1 MRQSGGDMG
10 QSVCSR
16 TTQHECCLLQST
28 TKGQSEPDIHEEFD
42 AYLHQ
47 LGSFDAY
54 LCPSGRFMS
63 QMTLGAFAVSPHPGV
78 RGFPT
83 CRLLCPIRL
92 SPRTSSFRETLPS
105 HYFPTALG
113 IPRGISR
120 VHRGGLQ
127 RDEVGGVLLCVPSAL
142 CGSPGLPED
151 TQVDLCPLLQCF

>member
-63 QMTLGAFAVSPHPGV
+63 QMTVSPKHLDAAAEQLTLRRDVMYLVDAIERNEKDKDRHEEPPKV
-78 RGFPT
+78 
-83 CRLLCPIRL
+83 
-92 SPRTSSFRETLPS
+92 SPP
-105 HYFPTALG
+105 
-113 IPRGISR
+113 
-120 VHRGGLQ
+120 
-127 RDEVGGVLLCVPSAL
+127 
-142 CGSPGLPED
+142 
-151 TQVDLCPLLQCF
+151 

>member
-63 QMTLGAFAVSPHPGV
+63 QMTAKSRYLGLSTGASP
-78 RGFPT
+78 T
-83 CRLLCPIRL
+83 ARLRTADLRL
-92 SPRTSSFRETLPS
+92 STMTLRGMPPKNSKACWWQARKCSMVWETVNS
-105 HYFPTALG
+105 T
-113 IPRGISR
+113 
-120 VHRGGLQ
+120 
-127 RDEVGGVLLCVPSAL
+127 
-142 CGSPGLPED
+142 
-151 TQVDLCPLLQCF
+151 

>member
-63 QMTLGAFAVSPHPGV
+63 QMTRIF
-78 RGFPT
+78 T
-83 CRLLCPIRL
+83 
-92 SPRTSSFRETLPS
+92 TSSTPKRVKLTS
-105 HYFPTALG
+105 MRYAGKIH
-113 IPRGISR
+113 IPPDF
-120 VHRGGLQ
+120 V
-127 RDEVGGVLLCVPSAL
+127 
-142 CGSPGLPED
+142 
-151 TQVDLCPLLQCF
+151 VDP

>member
-63 QMTLGAFAVSPHPGV
+63 QMTMTRTG
-78 RGFPT
+78 
-83 CRLLCPIRL
+83 CRTSRSTPPLLSL
-92 SPRTSSFRETLPS
+92 FWFSSPRPYPRPLTAHKIGATMELWS
-105 HYFPTALG
+105 HLITR
-113 IPRGISR
+113 IM
-120 VHRGGLQ
+120 
-127 RDEVGGVLLCVPSAL
+127 
-142 CGSPGLPED
+142 
-151 TQVDLCPLLQCF
+151 

>member
-16 TTQHECCLLQST
+16 TTQHECCLLQSA

-63 QMTLGAFAVSPHPGV
+63 QMTV
-78 RGFPT
+78 RGVQHWISSTPRPLWLLSRPRPLQSKNFPT
-83 CRLLCPIRL
+83 TRQLD
-92 SPRTSSFRETLPS
+92 
-105 HYFPTALG
+105 
-113 IPRGISR
+113 
-120 VHRGGLQ
+120 V
-127 RDEVGGVLLCVPSAL
+127 
-142 CGSPGLPED
+142 
-151 TQVDLCPLLQCF
+151 